1 MKNWIAVLAV
11 AFALPVAAGAQEAD
25 RRPGVA
31 VFPFEDGGWM
41 GMEVEDRQALGVGLQ
56 QILLNEL
63 QQNAN
68 LRIVERNA
76 LREVLMQEQD
86 LGASGRVDA
95 QTAARI
101 GRIVGARYVVL
112 GSFTDLAGSQPTV
125 TGRVVDVE
133 TSEVLRSEQAL
144 GKKEELYRMVVDLSG
159 RVTEGVNL
167 PALPAVQ
174 LEERR
179 EREIPPE
186 ALRLYSRAQ
195 IMQDLG
201 RTQQAI
207 ELYRQISQQF
217 PAMSEAAEALQQLQ
231 G

>member
-217 PAMSEAAEALQQLQ
+217 PAMSEAAEALRQLQ